1 MPKTNFLIGRGELL
15 THDIPGPRRRM
26 DKSEVYTLAE
36 AKQRLVPQVKSTIE
50 AFDTLPS
57 SACPNDYAVAKLTLN
72 PSYIARSFFPSA
84 LLKDTG
90 LESIGSKTVK
100 ITPDSWKRKIEVTEY
115 PTTQIFVAGKRTS
128 FTNLKKW
135 IDELKVNSDEA
146 IDFARVEQ
154 FQPYLPEERIVS
166 NLPDNNSYFEVGIH
180 LLADDGRDF
189 IQQHF
194 IKYATSLGITVHNEL
209 AFTAGTLW
217 FLPVKGHI
225 TEINKLAKFT
235 FVRVIRPVP
244 KLRGIRPMRRAG
256 GAEAQCILPSEGPL
270 SPEIRVAILDGGLP
284 EKHPISPW
292 LRSYRVM
299 DDHADDD
306 PDALDHGLAVSS
318 AFLFGP
324 INTKGEIPRPYSSID
339 NLRVLDNKT
348 CEEDPLELYR
358 TLGFIE
364 EVLLSR
370 QYQFLNLSLGPDLP
384 IEDTDVH
391 AWTSVIDDLLS
402 DGDTLM
408 TVAVGNNGER
418 DRQSG
423 NARIQVPSDCVNALA
438 VGSSDSTNDSQWK
451 RASYSAMGPGRSPG
465 VMKPDLVAFGGE
477 TTEYFHVLSKGEK
490 PVVSPERGTSFAAP
504 YALRSAVG
512 IRSILGSELS
522 QLAIKALLIHAS
534 KPLEHPCTEVGWGKL
549 PENLSEVIIS
559 PDGVARI
566 VYQGELKPG
575 KYLRA
580 PVPIPDGGLKG
591 TVNLT
596 ATFCYATATDP
607 QDSASYTKAGLEI
620 SFRPNDAKVKEGS
633 KNADTAGF
641 FDLKKFSTESERR
654 SDMGKWET
662 VLHSTKN
669 MRGSSLKN
677 PVFDIHYNAREA
689 GASIVSHKADKIKY
703 ALIITVRA
711 AKHQDLYNEIL
722 RAYNQ
727 ILVPIQPQ
735 TSITIRP

>member
-26 DKSEVYTLAE
+26 DKSEVYTLSE
-36 AKQRLVPQVKSTIE
+36 ARQRLVPQVQSAIK
-50 AFDTLPS
+50 AFDSLPA
-57 SACPNDYAVAKLTLN
+57 SACPNNFAVAKLTLN
-72 PSYIARSFFPSA
+72 PSYIARSYFPSA

-100 ITPDSWKRKIEVTEY
+100 ITPESWKRKAEVTEY
-115 PTTQIFVAGKRTS
+115 PTTQIFVAGKRTAFS
-128 FTNLKKW
+128 ALTEWIAALKS
-135 IDELKVNSDEA
+135 NSTEA
-146 IDFARVEQ
+146 IDFARIEK
-154 FQPYLPEERIVS
+154 FQPFLPEERIV
-166 NLPDNNSYFEVGIH
+166 NTGIDNESYFEVGIH
-180 LLADDGRDF
+180 LLSDEGRDF
-189 IQQHF
+189 VQQQF
-194 IKYATSLGITVHNEL
+194 ITYASSLNIIAHTEL

-217 FLPVKGHI
+217 FLPVEGSVEQI
-225 TEINKLAKFT
+225 RRLAEFT
-235 FVRVIRPVP
+235 FARVIRPVP

-256 GAEAQCILPSEGPL
+256 GAEAQCTLPSEGPL

-284 EKHPISPW
+284 EKHPITPW
-292 LRSYRVM
+292 VRSYRVL
-299 DDHADDD
+299 DDHAEDD

-324 INTKGEIPRPYSSID
+324 INTKVEVPRPYAYID

-384 IEDTDVH
+384 IEDTEVH

-408 TVAVGNNGER
+408 TVAVGNNGEM
-418 DRQSG
+418 DRESG
-423 NARIQVPSDCVNALA
+423 NARIQVPSDSVNALA
-438 VGSSDSTNDSQWK
+438 VGSSDSTDNAQWK
-451 RASYSAMGPGRSPG
+451 RASYSAIGPGRSPG

-477 TTEYFHVLSKGEK
+477 TTEYFHVLSKGTK

-522 QLAIKALLIHAS
+522 QLAIKALLIHAAN
-534 KPLEHPCTEVGWGKL
+534 PLDHDCTEVGWGKL
-549 PENLSEVIIS
+549 PEDLSDVIIS

-580 PVPIPDGGLKG
+580 PVPIPDSGLKG
-591 TVNLT
+591 KVNLS

-607 QDSASYTKAGLEI
+607 QDSASYTKAGLEV

-633 KNADTAGF
+633 KNADTVGF

-662 VLHSTKN
+662 VLHSTKT
-669 MRGSSLKN
+669 MLGTSLKN
-677 PVFDIHYNAREA
+677 PVFDIHYNARDA
-689 GASIVSHKADKIKY
+689 GASIVSSKAEKIKY

-735 TSITIRP
+735 TSIPIRP

>member
-26 DKSEVYTLAE
+26 DKSEVYTLSE
-36 AKQRLVPQVKSTIE
+36 ARQRLVPQVQSAIK
-50 AFDTLPS
+50 AFDSLPA
-57 SACPNDYAVAKLTLN
+57 SACPNNFAVAKLTLN
-72 PSYIARSFFPSA
+72 PSYIARSYFPSA

-100 ITPDSWKRKIEVTEY
+100 ITPESWKRKAEVTEY
-115 PTTQIFVAGKRTS
+115 PTTQIFVAGKRTAFS
-128 FTNLKKW
+128 ALTEWIAALKS
-135 IDELKVNSDEA
+135 NSSEA
-146 IDFARVEQ
+146 IDFARIEK
-154 FQPYLPEERIVS
+154 FQPFLPEERIV
-166 NLPDNNSYFEVGIH
+166 NTGIDNESYFEVGIH
-180 LLADDGRDF
+180 LLSDEGRDF
-189 IQQHF
+189 VQQQF
-194 IKYATSLGITVHNEL
+194 ITYASSLNIIAHTEL

-217 FLPVKGHI
+217 FLPVEGSVEQI
-225 TEINKLAKFT
+225 RRLAEFT
-235 FVRVIRPVP
+235 FARVIRPVP

-256 GAEAQCILPSEGPL
+256 GAEAQCTLPSEGPL

-284 EKHPISPW
+284 EKHPITPW
-292 LRSYRVM
+292 VRSYRVL
-299 DDHADDD
+299 DDHAEDD

-324 INTKGEIPRPYSSID
+324 INTKVEVPRPYAYID

-384 IEDTDVH
+384 IEDTEVH

-408 TVAVGNNGER
+408 TVAVGNNGEM
-418 DRQSG
+418 DRESG
-423 NARIQVPSDCVNALA
+423 NARIQVPSDSVNALA
-438 VGSSDSTNDSQWK
+438 VGSSDSTDNAQWK
-451 RASYSAMGPGRSPG
+451 RASYSAIGPGRSPG

-477 TTEYFHVLSKGEK
+477 TTEYFHVLSKGTK

-522 QLAIKALLIHAS
+522 QLAIKALLIHAAN
-534 KPLEHPCTEVGWGKL
+534 PLDHDCTEVGWGKL
-549 PENLSEVIIS
+549 PEDLSDVIIS

-580 PVPIPDGGLKG
+580 PVPIPDSGLKG
-591 TVNLT
+591 KVNLT

-607 QDSASYTKAGLEI
+607 QDSASYTKAGLEV

-633 KNADTAGF
+633 KNADTVGF

-662 VLHSTKN
+662 VLHSTKT
-669 MRGSSLKN
+669 MLGTSLKN
-677 PVFDIHYNAREA
+677 PVFDIHYNARDA
-689 GASIVSHKADKIKY
+689 GASIVSSKAEKIKY

-735 TSITIRP
+735 TSIPIRP

>member
-26 DKSEVYTLAE
+26 DKSEVYTLSE
-36 AKQRLVPQVKSTIE
+36 ARQRLVPQVQSAIK
-50 AFDTLPS
+50 AFDSLPA
-57 SACPNDYAVAKLTLN
+57 SACPNNFAVAKLTLN
-72 PSYIARSFFPSA
+72 PSYIARSYFPSA

-100 ITPDSWKRKIEVTEY
+100 ITPESWKRKAEVTEY
-115 PTTQIFVAGKRTS
+115 PTTQIFVAGKRTAFS
-128 FTNLKKW
+128 ALTEWIAALKS
-135 IDELKVNSDEA
+135 NSTEA
-146 IDFARVEQ
+146 IDFARIEK
-154 FQPYLPEERIVS
+154 FQPFLPEERIV
-166 NLPDNNSYFEVGIH
+166 NTGLDNESYFEVGIH
-180 LLADDGRDF
+180 LLSDEGRDF
-189 IQQHF
+189 VQQQF
-194 IKYATSLGITVHNEL
+194 ITYASSLNIIAHTEL

-217 FLPVKGHI
+217 FLPVEGSVEQI
-225 TEINKLAKFT
+225 RRLAEFT
-235 FVRVIRPVP
+235 FARVIRPVP

-256 GAEAQCILPSEGPL
+256 GAEAQCTLPSEGPL

-284 EKHPISPW
+284 EKHPITPW
-292 LRSYRVM
+292 VRSYRVL
-299 DDHADDD
+299 DDHAEDD

-324 INTKGEIPRPYSSID
+324 INTKVEVPRPYAYID

-384 IEDTDVH
+384 IEDTEVH

-408 TVAVGNNGER
+408 TVAVGNNGEM
-418 DRQSG
+418 DRESG
-423 NARIQVPSDCVNALA
+423 NARIQVPSDSVNALA
-438 VGSSDSTNDSQWK
+438 VGSSDSTDNAQWK
-451 RASYSAMGPGRSPG
+451 RASYSAIGPGRSPG

-477 TTEYFHVLSKGEK
+477 TTEYFHVLSKGTK

-522 QLAIKALLIHAS
+522 QLAIKALLIHAAN
-534 KPLEHPCTEVGWGKL
+534 PLDHDCTEVGWGKL
-549 PENLSEVIIS
+549 PEDLSDVIIS

-580 PVPIPDGGLKG
+580 PVPIPDSGLKG
-591 TVNLT
+591 KVNLT

-607 QDSASYTKAGLEI
+607 QDSASYTKAGLEV

-633 KNADTAGF
+633 KNADTVGF

-662 VLHSTKN
+662 VLHSTKT
-669 MRGSSLKN
+669 MLGTSLKN
-677 PVFDIHYNAREA
+677 PVFDIHYNARDA
-689 GASIVSHKADKIKY
+689 GASIVSSKAEKIKY

-735 TSITIRP
+735 TSIPIRP

>member
-26 DKSEVYTLAE
+26 DKSEVYTLSE
-36 AKQRLVPQVKSTIE
+36 ARQRLVPQVQSAIK
-50 AFDTLPS
+50 AFDSLPA
-57 SACPNDYAVAKLTLN
+57 SACPNNFAVAKLTLN
-72 PSYIARSFFPSA
+72 PSYIARSYFPSA

-100 ITPDSWKRKIEVTEY
+100 ITPESWKRKAEVTEY
-115 PTTQIFVAGKRTS
+115 PTTQIFVAGKRTAFS
-128 FTNLKKW
+128 ALTEWIAALKS
-135 IDELKVNSDEA
+135 NSTEA
-146 IDFARVEQ
+146 IDFARIEK
-154 FQPYLPEERIVS
+154 FQPFLPEERIV
-166 NLPDNNSYFEVGIH
+166 NTGIDNESYFEVGIH
-180 LLADDGRDF
+180 LLSDEGRDF
-189 IQQHF
+189 VQQQF
-194 IKYATSLGITVHNEL
+194 ITYANSLNIIAHTEL

-217 FLPVKGHI
+217 FLPVEGSVEQI
-225 TEINKLAKFT
+225 RKLAEFT
-235 FVRVIRPVP
+235 FARVIRPVP

-256 GAEAQCILPSEGPL
+256 GAEAQCTLPSEGPL

-284 EKHPISPW
+284 EKHPITPW
-292 LRSYRVM
+292 VRSYRVL
-299 DDHADDD
+299 DDHAEDD

-324 INTKGEIPRPYSSID
+324 INTKVEVPRPYAYID

-384 IEDTDVH
+384 IEDTEVH

-408 TVAVGNNGER
+408 TVAVGNNGEM
-418 DRQSG
+418 DRESG
-423 NARIQVPSDCVNALA
+423 NARIQVPSDSVNALA
-438 VGSSDSTNDSQWK
+438 VGSSDSTDNAQWK
-451 RASYSAMGPGRSPG
+451 RASYSAIGPGRSPG

-477 TTEYFHVLSKGEK
+477 TTEYFHVLSKGTK

-522 QLAIKALLIHAS
+522 QLAIKALLIHAAN
-534 KPLEHPCTEVGWGKL
+534 PLDHDCTEVGWGKL
-549 PENLSEVIIS
+549 PEDLSDVIIS

-580 PVPIPDGGLKG
+580 PVPIPDSGLKG
-591 TVNLT
+591 KVNLS

-607 QDSASYTKAGLEI
+607 QDSASYTKAGLEV

-633 KNADTAGF
+633 KNADTVGF

-662 VLHSTKN
+662 VLHSTKT
-669 MRGSSLKN
+669 MLGTSLKN
-677 PVFDIHYNAREA
+677 PVFDIHYNARDA
-689 GASIVSHKADKIKY
+689 GASIVSSKAEKIKY

-735 TSITIRP
+735 TSIPIRP

>member
-26 DKSEVYTLAE
+26 DKSEVYTLSE
-36 AKQRLVPQVKSTIE
+36 ARQRLVPQVQSAIK
-50 AFDTLPS
+50 AFDSLPA
-57 SACPNDYAVAKLTLN
+57 SACPNNFAVAKLTLN
-72 PSYIARSFFPSA
+72 PSYIARSYFPSA

-100 ITPDSWKRKIEVTEY
+100 ITPESWKRKAEVTEY
-115 PTTQIFVAGKRTS
+115 PTTQIFVAGKRTAFS
-128 FTNLKKW
+128 ALTEWIAALKS
-135 IDELKVNSDEA
+135 NSTEA
-146 IDFARVEQ
+146 IDFARIEK
-154 FQPYLPEERIVS
+154 FQPFLPEERIV
-166 NLPDNNSYFEVGIH
+166 NTGIDNESYFEVGIH
-180 LLADDGRDF
+180 LLSDEGRDF
-189 IQQHF
+189 VQQQF
-194 IKYATSLGITVHNEL
+194 ITYASSLNIIAHTEL

-217 FLPVKGHI
+217 FLPVEGSVEQI
-225 TEINKLAKFT
+225 RRLAEFT
-235 FVRVIRPVP
+235 FARVIRPVP

-256 GAEAQCILPSEGPL
+256 GAEAQCTLPSEGPL

-284 EKHPISPW
+284 EKHPITPW
-292 LRSYRVM
+292 VRSYRVL
-299 DDHADDD
+299 DDHAEDD

-324 INTKGEIPRPYSSID
+324 INTKVEVPRPYAYID

-384 IEDTDVH
+384 IEDTEVH

-408 TVAVGNNGER
+408 TVAVGNNGEM
-418 DRQSG
+418 DRESG
-423 NARIQVPSDCVNALA
+423 NARIQVPSDSVNALA
-438 VGSSDSTNDSQWK
+438 VGSSDSTDNAQWK
-451 RASYSAMGPGRSPG
+451 RASYSAIGPGRSPG
-465 VMKPDLVAFGGE
+465 VMKPDLIAFGGE
-477 TTEYFHVLSKGEK
+477 TTEYFHVLSKGTK

-522 QLAIKALLIHAS
+522 QLAIKALLIHAAN
-534 KPLEHPCTEVGWGKL
+534 PLDHDCTEVGWGKL
-549 PENLSEVIIS
+549 PEDLSDVIIS

-580 PVPIPDGGLKG
+580 PVPIPDSGLKG
-591 TVNLT
+591 KVNLS

-607 QDSASYTKAGLEI
+607 QDSASYTKAGLEV

-633 KNADTAGF
+633 KNADTVGF

-662 VLHSTKN
+662 VLHSTKT
-669 MRGSSLKN
+669 MLGTSLKN
-677 PVFDIHYNAREA
+677 LVFDIHYNARDA
-689 GASIVSHKADKIKY
+689 GASIVSSKAEKIKY

-735 TSITIRP
+735 TSIPIRP

>member
-1 MPKTNFLIGRGELL
+1 
-15 THDIPGPRRRM
+15 M
-26 DKSEVYTLAE
+26 DKSEVYTLSE
-36 AKQRLVPQVKSTIE
+36 ARQRLVPQVQSAIK
-50 AFDTLPS
+50 AFDSLPA
-57 SACPNDYAVAKLTLN
+57 SACPNNFAVAKLTLN
-72 PSYIARSFFPSA
+72 PSYIARSYFPSA

-100 ITPDSWKRKIEVTEY
+100 ITPESWKRKAEVTEY
-115 PTTQIFVAGKRTS
+115 PTTQIFVAGKRTAFS
-128 FTNLKKW
+128 ALTEWIAALKS
-135 IDELKVNSDEA
+135 NSTEA
-146 IDFARVEQ
+146 IDFARIEK
-154 FQPYLPEERIVS
+154 FQPFLPEERIV
-166 NLPDNNSYFEVGIH
+166 NTGLDNESYFEVGIH
-180 LLADDGRDF
+180 LLSDEGRDF
-189 IQQHF
+189 VQQQF
-194 IKYATSLGITVHNEL
+194 ITYASSLNIIAHTEL

-217 FLPVKGHI
+217 FLPVEGSVEQI
-225 TEINKLAKFT
+225 RRLAEFT
-235 FVRVIRPVP
+235 FARVIRPVP

-256 GAEAQCILPSEGPL
+256 GAEAQCTLPSEGPL

-284 EKHPISPW
+284 EKHPITPW
-292 LRSYRVM
+292 VRSYRVL
-299 DDHADDD
+299 DDHAEDD

-324 INTKGEIPRPYSSID
+324 INTKVEVPRPYAYID

-384 IEDTDVH
+384 IEDTEVH

-408 TVAVGNNGER
+408 TVAVGNNGEM
-418 DRQSG
+418 DRESG
-423 NARIQVPSDCVNALA
+423 NARIQVPSDSVNALA
-438 VGSSDSTNDSQWK
+438 VGSSDSTDNAQWK
-451 RASYSAMGPGRSPG
+451 RASYSAIGPGRSPG

-477 TTEYFHVLSKGEK
+477 TTEYFHVLSKGTK

-522 QLAIKALLIHAS
+522 QLAIKALLIHAAN
-534 KPLEHPCTEVGWGKL
+534 PLDHDCTEVGWGKL
-549 PENLSEVIIS
+549 PEDLSDVIIS

-580 PVPIPDGGLKG
+580 PVPIPDSGLKG
-591 TVNLT
+591 KVNLT

-607 QDSASYTKAGLEI
+607 QDSASYTKAGLEV

-633 KNADTAGF
+633 KNADTVGF

-662 VLHSTKN
+662 VLHSTKT
-669 MRGSSLKN
+669 MLGTSLKN
-677 PVFDIHYNAREA
+677 PVFDIHYNARDA
-689 GASIVSHKADKIKY
+689 GASIVSSKAEKIKY

-735 TSITIRP
+735 TSIPIRP